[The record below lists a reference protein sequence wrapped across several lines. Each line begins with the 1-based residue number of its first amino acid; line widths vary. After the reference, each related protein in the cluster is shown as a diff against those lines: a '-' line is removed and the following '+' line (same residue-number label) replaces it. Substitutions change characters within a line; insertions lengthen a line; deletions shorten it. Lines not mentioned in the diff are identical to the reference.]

1 MRTTKTTDPGRG
13 AIEFAKE
20 FTQGLTKEEALPVIK
35 RLIRGELHDHDDKRI
50 KKCEYCGYYYRDKTR
65 PNNSKTCSPECK
77 AARDY
82 LAKAKKRADAALLKP
97 KKKTKRDENYIWWLE
112 YPFWLDEREML
123 RNSRRY
129 ESTYDE
135 QYLLRIS
142 AAKQRAERIGGRRK
156 PKYVASDEK
165 QYNVRVKFAK
175 YEQARKPG
183 PVKTYYLATD
193 KTDISGNEGDKPGI
207 F

>member
-1 MRTTKTTDPGRG
+1 MRTTKTTEPGRG
-13 AIEFAKE
+13 AVEFAKE
-20 FTQGLTKEEALPVIK
+20 FTEGLTKEEALPVIR

-97 KKKTKRDENYIWWLE
+97 KKPKYGGLYAYWLE
-112 YPFWLDEREML
+112 YPYWTDEKAML
-123 RNSRRY
+123 RYNYRR
-129 ESTYDE
+129 EAVFDD
-135 QYLLRIS
+135 QKLAQID
-142 AAKQRAERIGGRRK
+142 AARQRAERIGGRRK

-175 YEQARKPG
+175 YEEARKPG